1 MKIKTIV
8 YTLMKKIKNFVSPP
22 MKVQQEE
29 VKISLK
35 LFQDLSI
42 PFSKYIEILVNKDL
56 NLLIIEGSATENEL
70 SDAWQT
76 INELY
81 IEAVGDLD
89 TKIRIES
96 AREIAYL
103 EGRINI
109 ANAIITQLN
118 YGYSDALIQMLSS
131 FGYIISIEPNEAN
144 LEAYINQFNGYLK
157 AELLELQEK
166 LNEIDKSDKKQT
178 EITKQYFEKIIVAI
192 EITFKFQ
199 INVDKITTAKYCE
212 YVNSYNQHIKSLEK
226 QIQKNNG
233 R

>member
-1 MKIKTIV
+1 
-8 YTLMKKIKNFVSPP
+8 
-22 MKVQQEE
+22 VQQEE
-29 VKISLK
+29 VKTSLK

-42 PFSKYIEILVNKDL
+42 PFSKYIEILINKDL
-56 NLLIIEGSATENEL
+56 NLLIIEGNATESEL

-81 IEAVGDLD
+81 IEAIGDLD

-109 ANAIITQLN
+109 ANSIIKQLE
-118 YGYSDALIQMLSS
+118 YGYSDPLIQMLSS

-157 AELLELQEK
+157 VELLELQEK
-166 LNEIDKSDKKQT
+166 LNEIDKVEKKET

-192 EITFKFQ
+192 ELTFKFQ
-199 INVDKITTAKYCE
+199 ISVEKITTAKYCE
-212 YVNSYNQHIKSLEK
+212 YVNSYNNHIKNLEK
-226 QIQKNNG
+226 QINKNK
-233 R
+233 

>member
-1 MKIKTIV
+1 
-8 YTLMKKIKNFVSPP
+8 
-22 MKVQQEE
+22 VQQEG
-29 VKISLK
+29 VKTSLK

-42 PFSKYIEILVNKDL
+42 PFSKYIEILINKDL
-56 NLLIIEGSATENEL
+56 NLLIIEGNATESEL

-81 IEAVGDLD
+81 IEAIGDLD

-109 ANAIITQLN
+109 ANSIIKQLE

-157 AELLELQEK
+157 VELLELQEK
-166 LNEIDKSDKKQT
+166 LNEIDKVEKKET

-192 EITFKFQ
+192 ELTFKFQ
-199 INVDKITTAKYCE
+199 ISVEKITTAKYCE
-212 YVNSYNQHIKSLEK
+212 YVNSYNNHIKNLEK
-226 QIQKNNG
+226 QINKNK
-233 R
+233 

>member
-1 MKIKTIV
+1 VKT
-8 YTLMKKIKNFVSPP
+8 
-22 MKVQQEE
+22 
-29 VKISLK
+29 SLK

-42 PFSKYIEILVNKDL
+42 PFSKYIEILINKDL
-56 NLLIIEGSATENEL
+56 NLLIIEGNATESEL

-81 IEAVGDLD
+81 IEAIGDLD

-109 ANAIITQLN
+109 ANSIIKQLE

-166 LNEIDKSDKKQT
+166 LNEIDKVEKKET

-192 EITFKFQ
+192 ELTFKFQ
-199 INVDKITTAKYCE
+199 ISVEKITTAKYCE
-212 YVNSYNQHIKSLEK
+212 YVNSYNNHIKNLEK
-226 QIQKNNG
+226 QINKNK
-233 R
+233 

>member
-1 MKIKTIV
+1 
-8 YTLMKKIKNFVSPP
+8 
-22 MKVQQEE
+22 
-29 VKISLK
+29 LK

-42 PFSKYIEILVNKDL
+42 PFSKYIEILINKDL
-56 NLLIIEGSATENEL
+56 NLLIIEGNATESEL

-81 IEAVGDLD
+81 IEAIGDLD

-109 ANAIITQLN
+109 ANSIIKQLE

-157 AELLELQEK
+157 VELLELQEK
-166 LNEIDKSDKKQT
+166 LNEIDKVEKKET

-192 EITFKFQ
+192 ELTFKFQ
-199 INVDKITTAKYCE
+199 ISVEKITTAKYCE
-212 YVNSYNQHIKSLEK
+212 YVNSYNNHIKNLEK
-226 QIQKNNG
+226 QINKNK
-233 R
+233 

>member
-1 MKIKTIV
+1 
-8 YTLMKKIKNFVSPP
+8 
-22 MKVQQEE
+22 
-29 VKISLK
+29 LK

-42 PFSKYIEILVNKDL
+42 PFSKYIEILINKDL
-56 NLLIIEGSATENEL
+56 NLLIIEGNATESEL

-81 IEAVGDLD
+81 IEAIGDLD

-109 ANAIITQLN
+109 ANSIIKQLE

-131 FGYIISIEPNEAN
+131 FGYIISINPNEAN
-144 LEAYINQFNGYLK
+144 LKAYINQFNGYLK

-166 LNEIDKSDKKQT
+166 LNEIDKVEKKET

-192 EITFKFQ
+192 ELTFKFQ
-199 INVDKITTAKYCE
+199 ISVEKITTAKYCE
-212 YVNSYNQHIKSLEK
+212 YVNSYNNHIKNLEK
-226 QIQKNNG
+226 QINKNK
-233 R
+233 

>member
-8 YTLMKKIKNFVSPP
+8 YTLMKKIKNFVSQP

-29 VKISLK
+29 VKKSLK
-35 LFQDLSI
+35 LYQDLSI

-56 NLLIIEGSATENEL
+56 NLLIIEGNATESEL

-81 IEAVGDLD
+81 IEAIGDLD

-109 ANAIITQLN
+109 ANSIIKQLE

-166 LNEIDKSDKKQT
+166 LNEIDKVEKKET

-192 EITFKFQ
+192 ELTFKFQ
-199 INVDKITTAKYCE
+199 ISVEKITTAKYCE
-212 YVNSYNQHIKSLEK
+212 YINSYNNHIKNLEK
-226 QIQKNNG
+226 QINKNK
-233 R
+233 

>member
-1 MKIKTIV
+1 
-8 YTLMKKIKNFVSPP
+8 
-22 MKVQQEE
+22 
-29 VKISLK
+29 LK

-42 PFSKYIEILVNKDL
+42 PFSKYIEILINKDL
-56 NLLIIEGSATENEL
+56 NLLIIEGNATESEL

-81 IEAVGDLD
+81 IEAIGDLD

-109 ANAIITQLN
+109 ANSIITQLN

-166 LNEIDKSDKKQT
+166 LNEIDKVEKKET
-178 EITKQYFEKIIVAI
+178 EITKQYFEKVIVAI
-192 EITFKFQ
+192 ELTFKFQ
-199 INVDKITTAKYCE
+199 ISVEKITTAKYCE
-212 YVNSYNQHIKSLEK
+212 YVNSYNNHIKNLEK
-226 QIQKNNG
+226 QINKNK
-233 R
+233 

>member
-22 MKVQQEE
+22 TKVQQEG
-29 VKISLK
+29 VKTSLK

-56 NLLIIEGSATENEL
+56 NLLIIEGNATESEL

-81 IEAVGDLD
+81 IEAIGDLD

-109 ANAIITQLN
+109 ANSIIKQLE

-166 LNEIDKSDKKQT
+166 LNEIDKVEKKET

-192 EITFKFQ
+192 ELTFKFQ
-199 INVDKITTAKYCE
+199 ISVEKITTAKYCE
-212 YVNSYNQHIKSLEK
+212 YVNSYNNHIKNLEK
-226 QIQKNNG
+226 QINKNK
-233 R
+233 

>member
-22 MKVQQEE
+22 TKVQQEE
-29 VKISLK
+29 VKTSLK

-42 PFSKYIEILVNKDL
+42 PFSKYIEILINKDL
-56 NLLIIEGSATENEL
+56 NLLIIEGNATESEL

-81 IEAVGDLD
+81 IEAIGDLD

-109 ANAIITQLN
+109 ANSIIKQLE
-118 YGYSDALIQMLSS
+118 YGYSDPLIQMLSS

-157 AELLELQEK
+157 VELLELQEK
-166 LNEIDKSDKKQT
+166 LNEIDKVEKKET

-192 EITFKFQ
+192 ELTFKFQ
-199 INVDKITTAKYCE
+199 ISVEKITTAKYCE
-212 YVNSYNQHIKSLEK
+212 YVNSYNNHIKNLEK
-226 QIQKNNG
+226 QINKNK
-233 R
+233 

>member
-1 MKIKTIV
+1 
-8 YTLMKKIKNFVSPP
+8 
-22 MKVQQEE
+22 VQQEE
-29 VKISLK
+29 VKTSLK

-42 PFSKYIEILVNKDL
+42 PFSKYIEILINKDL
-56 NLLIIEGSATENEL
+56 NLLIIEGNATESEL

-81 IEAVGDLD
+81 IEAIGDLD

-109 ANAIITQLN
+109 ANSIITQLN

-166 LNEIDKSDKKQT
+166 LNEIDKVEKKET
-178 EITKQYFEKIIVAI
+178 EITKQYFEKVIVAI
-192 EITFKFQ
+192 ELTFKFQ
-199 INVDKITTAKYCE
+199 ISVEKITTAKYCE
-212 YVNSYNQHIKSLEK
+212 YVNSYNNHIKNLEK
-226 QIQKNNG
+226 QINKNK
-233 R
+233 

>member
-1 MKIKTIV
+1 
-8 YTLMKKIKNFVSPP
+8 
-22 MKVQQEE
+22 
-29 VKISLK
+29 LK

-42 PFSKYIEILVNKDL
+42 PFSKYIEILINKDL
-56 NLLIIEGSATENEL
+56 NLLIIEGNATESEL

-81 IEAVGDLD
+81 IEAIGDLD

-109 ANAIITQLN
+109 ANSIIKQLE

-166 LNEIDKSDKKQT
+166 LNEIDKVEKKET
-178 EITKQYFEKIIVAI
+178 EITKQYFEKVIVAI
-192 EITFKFQ
+192 ELTFKFQ
-199 INVDKITTAKYCE
+199 ISVEKITTAKYCE
-212 YVNSYNQHIKSLEK
+212 YVNSYNNHIKNLEK
-226 QIQKNNG
+226 QINKNK
-233 R
+233 

>member
-1 MKIKTIV
+1 
-8 YTLMKKIKNFVSPP
+8 
-22 MKVQQEE
+22 
-29 VKISLK
+29 LK

-42 PFSKYIEILVNKDL
+42 PFSKYIEILINKDL
-56 NLLIIEGSATENEL
+56 NLLIIEGNATESEL

-81 IEAVGDLD
+81 IEAIGDLD

-109 ANAIITQLN
+109 ANSIIKQLE

-131 FGYIISIEPNEAN
+131 FGYIISINPNEAN
-144 LEAYINQFNGYLK
+144 LKAYINQFNGYLK

-166 LNEIDKSDKKQT
+166 LNEIDKVEKKET

-192 EITFKFQ
+192 ELTFKFQ
-199 INVDKITTAKYCE
+199 ISVEKITTAKYCE
-212 YVNSYNQHIKSLEK
+212 YVNSYNNHIK
-226 QIQKNNG
+226 N
-233 R
+233 

>member
-1 MKIKTIV
+1 MKIKIIV

-22 MKVQQEE
+22 TKVQQEE
-29 VKISLK
+29 VKTSLK

-42 PFSKYIEILVNKDL
+42 PFSKYIEILINKDL
-56 NLLIIEGSATENEL
+56 NLLIIEGNATESEL

-81 IEAVGDLD
+81 IEAIGDLD

-109 ANAIITQLN
+109 ANSIITQLN

-166 LNEIDKSDKKQT
+166 LNEIDKVEKKET
-178 EITKQYFEKIIVAI
+178 EITKQYFEKVIVAI
-192 EITFKFQ
+192 ELTFKFQ
-199 INVDKITTAKYCE
+199 ISVEKITTAKYCE
-212 YVNSYNQHIKSLEK
+212 YVNSYNNHIKNLEK
-226 QIQKNNG
+226 QINKNK
-233 R
+233 

>member
-1 MKIKTIV
+1 
-8 YTLMKKIKNFVSPP
+8 

-29 VKISLK
+29 VKKSLK
-35 LFQDLSI
+35 LYQDLSI

-56 NLLIIEGSATENEL
+56 NLLIIEGNATESEL

-81 IEAVGDLD
+81 IEAIGDLD

-109 ANAIITQLN
+109 ANSIIKQLE

-166 LNEIDKSDKKQT
+166 LNEIDKVEKKET

-192 EITFKFQ
+192 ELTFKFQ
-199 INVDKITTAKYCE
+199 ISVEKITTAKYCE
-212 YVNSYNQHIKSLEK
+212 YINSYNNHIKNLEK
-226 QIQKNNG
+226 QINKNK
-233 R
+233 

>member
-22 MKVQQEE
+22 TKVQQEG
-29 VKISLK
+29 VKTSLK

-42 PFSKYIEILVNKDL
+42 PFSKYIEILINKDL
-56 NLLIIEGSATENEL
+56 NLLIIEGNATESEL

-81 IEAVGDLD
+81 IEAIGDLD

-109 ANAIITQLN
+109 ANSIIKQLE

-157 AELLELQEK
+157 VELLELQEK
-166 LNEIDKSDKKQT
+166 LNEIDKVEKKET

-192 EITFKFQ
+192 ELTFKFQ
-199 INVDKITTAKYCE
+199 ISVEKITTAKYCE
-212 YVNSYNQHIKSLEK
+212 YVNSYNNHIKNLEK
-226 QIQKNNG
+226 QINKNK
-233 R
+233 

>member
-22 MKVQQEE
+22 TKVQQEG
-29 VKISLK
+29 VKTSLK

-56 NLLIIEGSATENEL
+56 NLLIIEGNATENEL

-81 IEAVGDLD
+81 IEAIGDLD

-109 ANAIITQLN
+109 ANSIIKQLE

-144 LEAYINQFNGYLK
+144 LKAYINQFNGYLK

-166 LNEIDKSDKKQT
+166 LNEIDKVEKKET

-192 EITFKFQ
+192 ELTFKFQ
-199 INVDKITTAKYCE
+199 ISVEKITTAKYCE
-212 YVNSYNQHIKSLEK
+212 YVNSYNNHIKNLEK
-226 QIQKNNG
+226 QINKNK
-233 R
+233 

>member
-1 MKIKTIV
+1 
-8 YTLMKKIKNFVSPP
+8 
-22 MKVQQEE
+22 VQQEE
-29 VKISLK
+29 VKTSLK

-42 PFSKYIEILVNKDL
+42 PFSKYIEILINKDL
-56 NLLIIEGSATENEL
+56 NLLIIEGNATENEL
-70 SDAWQT
+70 SDAWQI

-81 IEAVGDLD
+81 IEAIGDLD

-109 ANAIITQLN
+109 ANSIIKQLE

-157 AELLELQEK
+157 VELLELQEK
-166 LNEIDKSDKKQT
+166 LNEIDKVEKKET

-192 EITFKFQ
+192 ELTFKFQ
-199 INVDKITTAKYCE
+199 ISVEKITTAKYCE
-212 YVNSYNQHIKSLEK
+212 YVNSYNNHIKNLEK
-226 QIQKNNG
+226 QINKNK
-233 R
+233 

>member
-1 MKIKTIV
+1 
-8 YTLMKKIKNFVSPP
+8 
-22 MKVQQEE
+22 VQQEG
-29 VKISLK
+29 VKTSLK

-56 NLLIIEGSATENEL
+56 NLLIIEGNATENEL

-81 IEAVGDLD
+81 IEAIGDLD

-109 ANAIITQLN
+109 ANSIIKQLE

-144 LEAYINQFNGYLK
+144 LKAYINQFNGYLK

-166 LNEIDKSDKKQT
+166 LNEIDKVEKKET

-192 EITFKFQ
+192 ELTFKFQ
-199 INVDKITTAKYCE
+199 ISVEKITTAKYCE
-212 YVNSYNQHIKSLEK
+212 YVNSYNNHIKNLEK
-226 QIQKNNG
+226 QINKNK
-233 R
+233 

>member
-1 MKIKTIV
+1 
-8 YTLMKKIKNFVSPP
+8 
-22 MKVQQEE
+22 
-29 VKISLK
+29 LK
-35 LFQDLSI
+35 LYQDLSI

-56 NLLIIEGSATENEL
+56 NLLIIEGNATESEL

-81 IEAVGDLD
+81 IEAIGDLD

-109 ANAIITQLN
+109 ANSIIKQLE

-166 LNEIDKSDKKQT
+166 LNEIDKVEKKET

-192 EITFKFQ
+192 ELTFKFQ
-199 INVDKITTAKYCE
+199 ISVEKITTAKYCE
-212 YVNSYNQHIKSLEK
+212 YINSYNNHIKNLEK
-226 QIQKNNG
+226 QINKNK
-233 R
+233 

>member
-1 MKIKTIV
+1 MKIKIIV
-8 YTLMKKIKNFVSPP
+8 YTLMKKIKNFVSLP
-22 MKVQQEE
+22 MKAQQEE
-29 VKISLK
+29 VKTSLK

-42 PFSKYIEILVNKDL
+42 PFSKYIEILINKDL
-56 NLLIIEGSATENEL
+56 NLLIIKGNATENEL

-81 IEAVGDLD
+81 IQAIGDLD

-109 ANAIITQLN
+109 ANSIIKQLE

-166 LNEIDKSDKKQT
+166 LNEIDKVEKKET

-192 EITFKFQ
+192 ELTFKFQ
-199 INVDKITTAKYCE
+199 ISVEKITTAKYCE
-212 YVNSYNQHIKSLEK
+212 YVNSYNNHIKNLEK
-226 QIQKNNG
+226 QINKNK
-233 R
+233 

>member
-22 MKVQQEE
+22 TKVQQEG
-29 VKISLK
+29 VKTSLK

-42 PFSKYIEILVNKDL
+42 PFSKYIEILINKDL
-56 NLLIIEGSATENEL
+56 NLLIIEGNATESEL

-81 IEAVGDLD
+81 IEAIGDLD

-109 ANAIITQLN
+109 ANSIIKQLE

-166 LNEIDKSDKKQT
+166 LNEIDKVEKKET
-178 EITKQYFEKIIVAI
+178 EITKQYFEKVIVAI
-192 EITFKFQ
+192 ELTFKFQ
-199 INVDKITTAKYCE
+199 ISVEKITTAKYCE
-212 YVNSYNQHIKSLEK
+212 YVNSYNNHIKNLEK
-226 QIQKNNG
+226 QINKNK
-233 R
+233 

>member
-1 MKIKTIV
+1 MKT
-8 YTLMKKIKNFVSPP
+8 
-22 MKVQQEE
+22 
-29 VKISLK
+29 SLK

-42 PFSKYIEILVNKDL
+42 PFSKYIEILINKDL
-56 NLLIIEGSATENEL
+56 NLLIIEGNATENEL
-70 SDAWQT
+70 SDAWQI

-81 IEAVGDLD
+81 IEAIGDLD

-109 ANAIITQLN
+109 ANSIIKQLE

-157 AELLELQEK
+157 VELLELQEK
-166 LNEIDKSDKKQT
+166 LNEIDKVEKKET

-192 EITFKFQ
+192 ELTFKFQ
-199 INVDKITTAKYCE
+199 ISVEKITTAKYCE
-212 YVNSYNQHIKSLEK
+212 YVNSYNNHIKNLEK
-226 QIQKNNG
+226 QINKNK
-233 R
+233 

>member
-1 MKIKTIV
+1 
-8 YTLMKKIKNFVSPP
+8 
-22 MKVQQEE
+22 
-29 VKISLK
+29 LK

-42 PFSKYIEILVNKDL
+42 PFSKYIEILINKDL
-56 NLLIIEGSATENEL
+56 NLLIIEGNATESEL

-81 IEAVGDLD
+81 IEAIGDLD

-109 ANAIITQLN
+109 ANSIIKQLE
-118 YGYSDALIQMLSS
+118 YGYSDPLIQMLSS

-157 AELLELQEK
+157 VELLELQEK
-166 LNEIDKSDKKQT
+166 LNEIDKVEKKET

-192 EITFKFQ
+192 ELTFKFQ
-199 INVDKITTAKYCE
+199 ISVEKITTAKYCE
-212 YVNSYNQHIKSLEK
+212 YVNSYNNHIKNLEK
-226 QIQKNNG
+226 QINKNK
-233 R
+233 

>member
-1 MKIKTIV
+1 
-8 YTLMKKIKNFVSPP
+8 
-22 MKVQQEE
+22 VQLKE
-29 VKISLK
+29 VKTSLK

-42 PFSKYIEILVNKDL
+42 PFSKYIEILINKDL
-56 NLLIIEGSATENEL
+56 NLLIIEGNATESEL

-81 IEAVGDLD
+81 IEAIGDLD

-109 ANAIITQLN
+109 ANSIIKQLE

-166 LNEIDKSDKKQT
+166 LNEIDKVEKKET

-192 EITFKFQ
+192 ELTFKFQ
-199 INVDKITTAKYCE
+199 ISVEKITTAKYCE
-212 YVNSYNQHIKSLEK
+212 YVNSYNNHIKNLEK
-226 QIQKNNG
+226 QINKNK
-233 R
+233 